1 MKAFL
6 HVAQKKI
13 ILSLFFFLGLFS
25 LSFTPIIAS
34 DRLASCSSLSFKN
47 FLAKYSESKKM
58 QMEHTKYPLTIVRRQ
73 GLGITIEPLEMQG
86 SLSKQLAVA
95 PFYPNK
101 SQRKKGK
108 LDSIR
113 IKNKGKNKKLVSVAQ
128 DSTDN
133 QMDFLFAKES
143 NQCWTLRKIVYNSY

>member
-1 MKAFL
+1 
-6 HVAQKKI
+6 
-13 ILSLFFFLGLFS
+13 
-25 LSFTPIIAS
+25 
-34 DRLASCSSLSFKN
+34 
-47 FLAKYSESKKM
+47 
-58 QMEHTKYPLTIVRRQ
+58 MEHTKYPLTIVRRQ
-73 GLGITIEPLEMQG
+73 GLGITVEPLEMQG

-101 SQRKKGK
+101 SQRKKDK

-113 IKNKGKNKKLVSVAQ
+113 IKNNGKNKKLVSVAQ

-143 NQCWTLRKIVYNSY
+143 NQCWYLRKIVYNSY